1 MRRRAPA
8 WRPPRRGAFRCDAVA
23 DPAADHPELA
33 PSPGASKH
41 GRFHTSW
48 FSPDPSCT
56 ILPLALPST
65 EGSTGVAPAG
75 ARSGGPDKAPRS
87 CARSRPALHP
97 PPPPP
102 HPPPRRVHARVQGRR
117 ESSDVW
123 RRHLC
128 RQAGLRRHAAPVFAT
143 GEPKA
148 RVSHLQGPRVAARG
162 RCAQGA
168 RTGCRTSVEPGGRLA
183 EARSARAAAGR
194 ISASERRSHS
204 RLFLRGQLLA
214 ERKAAWSAGPGPSRG
229 AARPPRAR
237 GRAKKRV
244 LD

>member
-1 MRRRAPA
+1 MAGAGRHAPA
-8 WRPPRRGAFRCDAVA
+8 GPRMA
-23 DPAADHPELA
+23 PAAARGLPVRCGRRSGGG
-33 PSPGASKH
+33 SPGAGPFPWRFQARKVPQESLPPARALA
-41 GRFHTSW
+41 GRTRRHDHVCG
-48 FSPDPSCT
+48 PGRPCT
-56 ILPLALPST
+56 HP
-65 EGSTGVAPAG
+65 
-75 ARSGGPDKAPRS
+75 
-87 CARSRPALHP
+87 HP

-102 HPPPRRVHARVQGRR
+102 RRGHARVQGRR

-128 RQAGLRRHAAPVFAT
+128 RQAWLRRHAAPVFAT

-148 RVSHLQGPRVAARG
+148 RVPHLQGPRVAARG

-168 RTGCRTSVEPGGRLA
+168 RTGCSASAEPGGRLA

-194 ISASERRSHS
+194 ISASECRSHG

-237 GRAKKRV
+237 GKAKKRV

>member
-41 GRFHTSW
+41 GRFHRSRSHRRALW
-48 FSPDPSCT
+48 RAGQGAT
-56 ILPLALPST
+56 IMCA
-65 EGSTGVAPAG
+65 VPAG
-75 ARSGGPDKAPRS
+75 LAPT
-87 CARSRPALHP
+87 PTP

-102 HPPPRRVHARVQGRR
+102 RRGHARVQGRR

-128 RQAGLRRHAAPVFAT
+128 RQAWLRRHAAPVFAT

-148 RVSHLQGPRVAARG
+148 RVPHLQGPRVAARG

-194 ISASERRSHS
+194 ISASERRSHG

-237 GRAKKRV
+237 ERAKKRV